1 MWENYICPNL
11 AKSKMFG
18 RIKEAYWLSKIFLSR
33 DREENMSGCIDIQV
47 DFKYP
52 KNLEEFDTAFFSK
65 KKRQN
70 QL

>member
-18 RIKEAYWLSKIFLSR
+18 RIKEAYWLSKIFLLR

-47 DFKYP
+47 DFK
-52 KNLEEFDTAFFSK
+52 T
-65 KKRQN
+65 
-70 QL
+70 